1 MIVRDLVKQL
11 DKVNGVLPV
20 KLLRE
25 GKVID
30 IREGYYFDARFNM
43 FELTAGNID
52 RIRGDRELDTLFL
65 MYIIDYC
72 NEIIGGSLFN
82 DESDRFINYMI
93 SVNDLVDVDKNRQ
106 EIYFCSDLKAY
117 IRNFDGETCFVIEAN
132 DIFDDDEYDEENE
145 SIVCIE
151 E

>member
-1 MIVRDLVKQL
+1 
-11 DKVNGVLPV
+11 
-20 KLLRE
+20 
-25 GKVID
+25 
-30 IREGYYFDARFNM
+30 
-43 FELTAGNID
+43 
-52 RIRGDRELDTLFL
+52 
-65 MYIIDYC
+65 
-72 NEIIGGSLFN
+72 
-82 DESDRFINYMI
+82 MI